1 LDTQVLVEL
10 IGLVVAEAVV
20 LEALVLMMLVVE
32 VELPKFPNQ
41 IKVQI
46 CLLLIFLHM
55 SGLVQDQVLRI
66 QDQQHDLLGKTL
78 VLVEVALVWVLVVQD
93 NRVAMVDLEW
103 F

>member
-1 LDTQVLVEL
+1 VEL

-46 CLLLIFLHM
+46 CPLLIFLHM